1 MKQQTKF
8 VGFSLVSAVLVL
20 ATVELLSAGAWQL
33 LLRKAEATSKGVNVS
48 RSRHAEPDIG
58 FLLAPSNCTHYR
70 YGLHDDSSY
79 KAETPQWQLC
89 TNSLGW
95 RGPAFSVAK
104 PARTFRIV
112 CMGDSHTMGQGV
124 SEGATY
130 CKLFGQRL
138 EPLIR
143 EHGLDAD
150 VINAGVWGHSS
161 YQGLIS
167 YVKFVRN
174 WQPDLVLVAY
184 GANDRAPRPGFSD
197 RLLYSLPEEEP
208 AVRLTPYDDL
218 DRNVV
223 KVWEYGTRV
232 FQEWRYARGRE
243 VEAWQGEYTL
253 LERRATPLEYQE
265 NLERLIDEIE
275 SDRAG
280 TVLLGIGIREQ
291 AYRDVLGRVS
301 SERNVPL
308 VRTWDGL
315 ADAEPMVRT
324 GSRYRK
330 DKDEIESWFTEDA
343 YRHQGIHSRYIT
355 IDGGHPNKIGHQIIA
370 EQLFGIVFQ
379 EVRSRLQETAASVH
393 VCGDH
398 PRCLQR

>member
-1 MKQQTKF
+1 MKQQSKYI
-8 VGFSLVSAVLVL
+8 GFSLVTAVLVL

-33 LLRKAEATSKGVNVS
+33 LLHKAVVISKGVDVS
-48 RSRHAEPDIG
+48 RSRGADPDIG
-58 FLLAPSNCTHYR
+58 SRLPQNSCTHYR
-70 YGLHDDSSY
+70 YGLHYKNSY

-95 RGPAFSVAK
+95 RGPEFSAAK

-124 SEGATY
+124 SEEATY
-130 CKLFGQRL
+130 CKLLGQRL

-184 GANDRAPRPGFSD
+184 GSNDRSPRPGFSD
-197 RLLYSLPEEEP
+197 RLLYSLPDEVP
-208 AVRLTPYDDL
+208 TVRLTPYDDL
-218 DRNVV
+218 DWNVV
-223 KVWEYGTRV
+223 KVWKYGTRV

-243 VEAWQGEYTL
+243 VEAWQGKYTL
-253 LERRATPLEYQE
+253 LERRSTPLEYQE

-280 TVLLGIGIREQ
+280 TVLLGIGIQEQ
-291 AYRDVLGRVS
+291 AYRDVLARVS
-301 SERNVPL
+301 SARDVPL
-308 VRTWDGL
+308 VRTWEGL
-315 ADAEPMVRT
+315 ADAEPMVRA
-324 GSRYRK
+324 GSRYRE

-370 EQLFGIVFQ
+370 EQLFGIVLPA
-379 EVRSRLQETAASVH
+379 VRSRIQEAAASVH
-393 VCGDH
+393 VCGNH